1 LPSTIFGVERRRK
14 GRKALNDVIGRREK
28 EKKWKPKRRIV
39 DTIKARREAKSPFV

>member
-28 EKKWKPKRRIV
+28 EKKV
-39 DTIKARREAKSPFV
+39 EAEKKNR